1 MTKDDKILLLHF
13 ISRTGMYITIQD
25 ESNVVSFMTGYE
37 LGTKGHEFSS
47 LYECFIVDRFKIQSS
62 ATGWPGQIEI
72 LSKELSQNWLQTFK
86 QITLQFITNDNIDE
100 IENELNT
107 TIKIRMQVLIERIN
121 EENDLWFNNLWVEE
135 WQSLCALNFEWF
147 KQLWTSKELKAIQ
160 SINVAL
166 SSKKIFV
173 DKDAKMLIKQL
184 IDFKNQF
191 KS

>member
-107 TIKIRMQVLIERIN
+107 TIKIRMQVLIESTLPI
-121 EENDLWFNNLWVEE
+121 LQYF
-135 WQSLCALNFEWF
+135 SF
-147 KQLWTSKELKAIQ
+147 
-160 SINVAL
+160 
-166 SSKKIFV
+166 
-173 DKDAKMLIKQL
+173 
-184 IDFKNQF
+184 
-191 KS
+191 